1 MLKLIV
7 GIVIGCFKKVVIQ
20 KSNTMKTKIIF
31 LSIVT
36 LIFVNTINSQT
47 RTTVNAM
54 NSEISDNLDLKAV
67 ASIFGDSK
75 NLEDFEKRLND
86 PKYKISN
93 LDLNNDN
100 QVDYL
105 RVIES
110 VEGNTHL
117 VVIQAILEKDI
128 FQDVATIEV
137 ERDKNNRMQVQ
148 VVGDVYMYGNNYIY
162 EPVYVHSPRLFTYF
176 WTPNYRIYH
185 SRWNWGYYPQY
196 YYNWRPFPTYRYH
209 RNVRLWINYN
219 NNYNYV
225 NVRRSTVA
233 INLHRNVRTNS
244 YEVRNP
250 ERSFERRNTSVSN
263 RYELDKSRTSNG
275 NNRTENNNVITPRT
289 TTRTDITT
297 PRNNSQSTSPRQNT
311 RTDATTPRQN
321 QSEVSTPRG
330 RQNNEKTPRNSN
342 PRENRNNNSRK

>member
-7 GIVIGCFKKVVIQ
+7 GIVIGYFQKVVIL

-47 RTTVNAM
+47 RTTVNAT

-137 ERDKNNRMQVQ
+137 ERDENNRMQVQ
-148 VVGDVYMYGNNYIY
+148 VVGNVYMYGNNYIY

-176 WTPNYRIYH
+176 WSPNYSIYY
-185 SRWNWGYYPQY
+185 SSWNWGYYPQY
-196 YYNWRPFPTYRYH
+196 YYNWRPFPMYRYH
-209 RNVRLWINYN
+209 RNVRRWINHN
-219 NNYNYV
+219 NYYNYV

-233 INLHRNVRTNS
+233 INLHRNVRANS

-250 ERSFERRNTSVSN
+250 ERSFERRNTSISN
-263 RYELDKSRTSNG
+263 RYELDRSRTSNG
-275 NNRTENNNVITPRT
+275 NNRTENNIVNN
-289 TTRTDITT
+289 TRTEAES
-297 PRNNSQSTSPRQNT
+297 PRNNNQDSSPRQNT
-311 RTDATTPRQN
+311 RAEVETPRRN
-321 QSEVSTPRG
+321 QSESNTPRV
-330 RQNNEKTPRNSN
+330 RENNEQSPRNSSS
-342 PRENRNNNSRK
+342 RENRNSNSRR

>member
-7 GIVIGCFKKVVIQ
+7 GIVIGYFQKVVIL

-31 LSIVT
+31 LSIVI

-47 RTTVNAM
+47 RTTVNAT

-67 ASIFGDSK
+67 ASIFGDSE
-75 NLEDFEKRLND
+75 NLEDFEKRIND

-100 QVDYL
+100 LVDYL

-110 VEGNTHL
+110 VERNTHL
-117 VVIQAILEKDI
+117 IVIQAILEKDI

-137 ERDKNNRMQVQ
+137 ERDENNRMQVQ

-209 RNVRLWINYN
+209 RNVRIWINYN

-233 INLHRNVRTNS
+233 INLHRNVRANS

-263 RYELDKSRTSNG
+263 RYELDRSRTSNG
-275 NNRTENNNVITPRT
+275 NNRAENNIINN
-289 TTRTDITT
+289 TRTEAES
-297 PRNNSQSTSPRQNT
+297 PRNNNQDSSPRQNT
-311 RTDATTPRQN
+311 RAEVETPRRN
-321 QSEVSTPRG
+321 QSESNTPRV
-330 RQNNEKTPRNSN
+330 RENNEQSPRNSSS
-342 PRENRNNNSRK
+342 RENRNSNSRR

>member
-1 MLKLIV
+1 
-7 GIVIGCFKKVVIQ
+7 
-20 KSNTMKTKIIF
+20 MKTNIIF

-36 LIFVNTINSQT
+36 LFFVNTINSQT
-47 RTTVNAM
+47 RTTVNAT

-93 LDLNNDN
+93 LDLNDDN

-110 VEGNTHL
+110 VERNTHL
-117 VVIQAILEKDI
+117 IVIQAILEKDI

-137 ERDKNNRMQVQ
+137 ERDENNRMQVQ

-209 RNVRLWINYN
+209 RNVRIWINYN

-233 INLHRNVRTNS
+233 INLHRNVRANS

-263 RYELDKSRTSNG
+263 RYELDRSRTSNG
-275 NNRTENNNVITPRT
+275 NNRAENNTVITSRT
-289 TTRTDITT
+289 TTRSDITT

-321 QSEVSTPRG
+321 QSEVNTPRG
-330 RQNNEKTPRNSN
+330 IQNKEKTPRNSN

>member
-1 MLKLIV
+1 
-7 GIVIGCFKKVVIQ
+7 
-20 KSNTMKTKIIF
+20 MKTNIIF

-36 LIFVNTINSQT
+36 LFFVNTINSQT
-47 RTTVNAM
+47 RTTVNAT

-93 LDLNNDN
+93 LDLNDDN

-110 VEGNTHL
+110 VERNTHL
-117 VVIQAILEKDI
+117 IVIQAILEKDI

-137 ERDKNNRMQVQ
+137 ERDENNRMQVQ

-209 RNVRLWINYN
+209 RNVRIWINYN

-263 RYELDKSRTSNG
+263 RYELDRSRTSNG
-275 NNRTENNNVITPRT
+275 NNRAENNTVITSRT
-289 TTRTDITT
+289 TTRSDITT
-297 PRNNSQSTSPRQNT
+297 PRINSQSTSPKQNT

-321 QSEVSTPRG
+321 QSEVNTPRG
-330 RQNNEKTPRNSN
+330 IQNNEKTPRNSN

>member
-1 MLKLIV
+1 
-7 GIVIGCFKKVVIQ
+7 
-20 KSNTMKTKIIF
+20 MKTNIIF

-36 LIFVNTINSQT
+36 LFFVNTINSQT
-47 RTTVNAM
+47 RTTVNAT

-93 LDLNNDN
+93 LDLNDDN

-137 ERDKNNRMQVQ
+137 ERDENNRMQVQ

-209 RNVRLWINYN
+209 RNVRNWINYN

-233 INLHRNVRTNS
+233 VNLHRNVRANS
-244 YEVRNP
+244 YEIRNP
-250 ERSFERRNTSVSN
+250 ERSFENRNINVSN
-263 RYELDKSRTSNG
+263 RYELDRTRSSNS
-275 NNRTENNNVITPRT
+275 NNRANSNNGV
-289 TTRTDITT
+289 T
-297 PRNNSQSTSPRQNT
+297 PRNNSRSEVE
-311 RTDATTPRQN
+311 TPRQN
-321 QSEVSTPRG
+321 N
-330 RQNNEKTPRNSN
+330 QNAN
-342 PRENRNNNSRK
+342 PSQNISFGHL

>member
-1 MLKLIV
+1 
-7 GIVIGCFKKVVIQ
+7 
-20 KSNTMKTKIIF
+20 MKTNIIF
-31 LSIVT
+31 LSIVN
-36 LIFVNTINSQT
+36 LFFVNTINSQT
-47 RTTVNAM
+47 RTTVNAT

-93 LDLNNDN
+93 LDLNDDN

-110 VEGNTHL
+110 VERNTHL
-117 VVIQAILEKDI
+117 IVIQAILEKDI

-137 ERDKNNRMQVQ
+137 ERDENNRMQVQ

-209 RNVRLWINYN
+209 RNVRIWINYN

-233 INLHRNVRTNS
+233 INLHRNVRANN

-263 RYELDKSRTSNG
+263 RYELDRSRTSNG
-275 NNRTENNNVITPRT
+275 NNRAENNTDITSRT
-289 TTRTDITT
+289 ITRSDITT
-297 PRNNSQSTSPRQNT
+297 PRINSQSTSPRQNT
-311 RTDATTPRQN
+311 STEAT
-321 QSEVSTPRG
+321 TPRG

>member
-1 MLKLIV
+1 
-7 GIVIGCFKKVVIQ
+7 
-20 KSNTMKTKIIF
+20 MKTNLIF
-31 LSIVT
+31 LSIFT
-36 LIFVNTINSQT
+36 LFFVNTINSQT
-47 RTTVNAM
+47 RTTVNAT

-67 ASIFGDSK
+67 ASIFGDSE

-100 QVDYL
+100 LVDYL

-110 VEGNTHL
+110 VERNTHL
-117 VVIQAILEKDI
+117 IVIQAILEKDI

-137 ERDKNNRMQVQ
+137 ERDENNRMQVQ

-162 EPVYVHSPRLFTYF
+162 EPVYVHSPRLFNYF
-176 WTPNYRIYH
+176 WSPNYSIYY
-185 SRWNWGYYPQY
+185 SGWNWGYYPQY
-196 YYNWRPFPTYRYH
+196 YYNWRPFPMYRYH
-209 RNVRLWINYN
+209 RNVRRWINHN
-219 NNYNYV
+219 NYYNYV
-225 NVRRSTVA
+225 TIRRSSVA

-275 NNRTENNNVITPRT
+275 NNRAENNTVITPRT

-311 RTDATTPRQN
+311 STEATNPI
-321 QSEVSTPRG
+321 G

-342 PRENRNNNSRK
+342 PRENKNNNSRK